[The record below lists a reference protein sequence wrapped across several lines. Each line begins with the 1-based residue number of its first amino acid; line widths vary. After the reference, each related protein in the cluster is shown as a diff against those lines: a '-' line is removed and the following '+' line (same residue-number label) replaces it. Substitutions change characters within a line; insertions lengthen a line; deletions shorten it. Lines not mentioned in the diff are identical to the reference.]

1 MRWRLDVQQTT
12 QRKRLRVELR
22 LGVSPRQTL
31 NGNGR
36 NARVGKTAKNGER
49 YKTISET
56 EPNRNREGALIKILS
71 QTQKCRPRH
80 R

>member
-56 EPNRNREGALIKILS
+56 EPNRTETETEKE
-71 QTQKCRPRH
+71 H
-80 R
+80 W